1 MRKACKGNL
10 PALLFLFALLMLWQL
25 GAMKISSVL
34 VEGGGSVNFSLLQAG
49 LVDRGYAFI
58 APKLVGG
65 RDALTPVEGE
75 GFQELDRAVELENI
89 QLRQLGSDVLLT
101 GIVKRNTEK

>member
-1 MRKACKGNL
+1 MRTVLRKVFLKAMVL
-10 PALLFLFALLMLWQL
+10 
-25 GAMKISSVL
+25 IL

-49 LVDRGYAFI
+49 LVDRVYAFI

>member
-1 MRKACKGNL
+1 MQS
-10 PALLFLFALLMLWQL
+10 LMEQL
-25 GAMKISSVL
+25 GAMKITSVL

-49 LVDRGYAFI
+49 LVDRVYAFI

-75 GFQELDRAVELENI
+75 GFQELARAVELENI